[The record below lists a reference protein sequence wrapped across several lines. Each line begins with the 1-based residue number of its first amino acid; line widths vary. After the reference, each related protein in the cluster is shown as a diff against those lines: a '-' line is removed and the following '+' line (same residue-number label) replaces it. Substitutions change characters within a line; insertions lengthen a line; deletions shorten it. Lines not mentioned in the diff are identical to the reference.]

1 AEAGHDKLLKK
12 VVDCNVTNGMLTI
25 DFPEVKAG
33 QAVLSAIAVATLDQ
47 TVNIPVTLQASHWS
61 WKAADRDVIEKM
73 PAEML
78 PKDENARAAVTY
90 EAEDAKCE
98 GKYQVK
104 EFKKQN
110 GVFFSGKGSIEWTI
124 STGLAQVYALRFKF
138 MNTNKQAVAVNLK
151 LIAPNG
157 AVLKDDTINLPD
169 TPEKWR
175 MLSTTTGGYINAG
188 TYKVI
193 VSATDLSGVAFDSL
207 EIQ

>member
-1 AEAGHDKLLKK
+1 
-12 VVDCNVTNGMLTI
+12 M
-25 DFPEVKAG
+25 
-33 QAVLSAIAVATLDQ
+33 SAIAVATLDQ
-47 TVNIPVTLQASHWS
+47 TVNVPVTLQASDWS
-61 WKAADRDVIEKM
+61 WKAADKDVIEKM

-90 EAEDAKCE
+90 EAEDAKYE

-138 MNTNKQAVAVNLK
+138 MNTNKQPVAVNLK

-193 VSATDLSGVAFDSL
+193 VSAPDLSGVAFDSL